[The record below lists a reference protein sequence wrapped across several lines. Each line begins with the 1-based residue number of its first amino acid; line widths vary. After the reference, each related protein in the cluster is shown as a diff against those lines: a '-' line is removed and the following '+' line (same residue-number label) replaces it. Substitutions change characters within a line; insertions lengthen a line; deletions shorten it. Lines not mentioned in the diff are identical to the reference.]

1 MSLLFIEAGILKY
14 QGKIGDYAW
23 LIASLVGV
31 FGYVV
36 VRAWM
41 QSKYVDEGK

>member
-1 MSLLFIEAGILKY
+1 MTALFVEAGIFKW

-31 FGYVV
+31 FGFVV
-36 VRAWM
+36 ARVWL
-41 QSKYVDEGK
+41 QSKYANEGK